1 MKINYKIL
9 CAASLFLV
17 AAYACTK
24 KPMEGFLGTKFFY
37 LSNPFTGIKGRV
49 TTSAPL
55 QADGSTNPITVKLLS
70 IRNLAGKEAD
80 ELNKTYEIPI
90 YKGEVTPQD
99 STPQLLALK
108 LGTAM
113 YKPFNINSLGGRLEL
128 TPATA
133 LLDTGTYTF
142 DVEVSN
148 IRGSVKVNNIATVRI
163 TPSVPSQ
170 LIRQFANSSM
180 PNQELTFT
188 NQGTFST
195 TLERRNGPNQI
206 IIRFLDRN
214 GVAFNPR
221 NGEVVPRVGTTAA
234 PRFVF
239 KQFAPY
245 FPEVVTDTALVYQ
258 YPDKTPTFPLYMLNN
273 AYLSSYRIPAAFNTL
288 GQNINPEF
296 AFRLFP
302 SDGVAAVSGT
312 WVITNR
318 IPFAAKR

>member
-1 MKINYKIL
+1 
-9 CAASLFLV
+9 
-17 AAYACTK
+17 
-24 KPMEGFLGTKFFY
+24 MEGFLGNKFFY

-49 TTSAPL
+49 VTSDPL

-108 LGTAM
+108 LGTGM
-113 YKPFNINSLGGRLEL
+113 YKPFNVNSLGGRLEL

-133 LLDTGTYTF
+133 LLDTGTYIF
-142 DVEVSN
+142 DIEVSN
-148 IRGSVKVNNIATVRI
+148 MRGSVKVNNVAKVRI
-163 TPSVPSQ
+163 IPSVPSQ
-170 LIRQFANSSM
+170 LIRQFANTSM
-180 PNQELTFT
+180 PNQELVFT
-188 NQGTFST
+188 NQGTFTT
-195 TLERRNGPNQI
+195 TLERRAGPNQI
-206 IIRFLDRN
+206 IIRFLDKD
-214 GVAFNPR
+214 GIAFNPKA
-221 NGEVVPRVGTTAA
+221 GQVLPRIGTVAA

-245 FPEVVTDTALVYQ
+245 FSEVVNDTAFIYQ
-258 YPDKTPTFPLYMLNN
+258 YPEKIPTFPLYMLNN

-312 WVITNR
+312 WVVTNR
-318 IPFAAKR
+318 MPFAAKK